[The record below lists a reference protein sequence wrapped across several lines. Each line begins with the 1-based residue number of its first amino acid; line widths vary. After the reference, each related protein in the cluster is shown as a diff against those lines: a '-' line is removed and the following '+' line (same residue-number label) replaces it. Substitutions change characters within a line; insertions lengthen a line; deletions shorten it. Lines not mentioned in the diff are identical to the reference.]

1 MTGSIL
7 ALNAGSSSLK
17 FALFGPGDPS
27 PRLLSGN
34 IERIGEPG
42 GPADHAACVEPL
54 LEQVEI
60 VYLPPVVAFPTG
72 AGVFRRAPHPHAS
85 LLFVDF
91 MLTDGQKILAGREA
105 VPTNAKVRPPPDG
118 LIFVDLPRFLDE
130 GEKWTRLFRAT
141 FAGGPR

>member
-1 MTGSIL
+1 YRVEQ
-7 ALNAGSSSLK
+7 LK
-17 FALFGPGDPS
+17 NEGAP
-27 PRLLSGN
+27 
-34 IERIGEPG
+34 
-42 GPADHAACVEPL
+42 
-54 LEQVEI
+54 VEI
-60 VYLPPVVAFPTG
+60 VYLPAVVAFPTG

-141 FAGGPR
+141 FAGGPRELRARGDRGGERSAWQA